1 MATAFLMILMILMII
16 MTTGDAFMSPAVS
29 AVNKG
34 SYNHCVVP
42 VSITATTAPRHKAI
56 TMARNQFHK
65 NHFGKRVAVRV
76 MESSSSSDMSGSSS
90 RSSAPRNSK
99 VMALMDSLAKA
110 LTTYA
115 PLWTILASLVGYQ
128 LTTLSTHNTRA
139 CWMAGALSSLPTMQG
154 ALAVLM
160 LVMGLTIS
168 PSDLSRAC
176 QSPGVLVLNG
186 VCCFGIMP
194 LVAIL
199 LSRIFGFTPDQT
211 IGTVLLGSVSGGQ
224 ASNLFALLAG
234 GNVALSVVCTLST
247 TVLGVLA
254 TPMLIQGLLGCSVT
268 VDAMAVLRSVATL
281 VLLPVSTGL
290 ALGQL
295 LPAQDTTQDTTQ
307 AQGTNTVAKISRV
320 GPAIGVVATLLLVA
334 GGAANAAQSLL
345 LFASGNNVNN
355 SINSAGGMIASTAVA
370 CIGMPVLGGALALGL
385 ARLVGIRDEASKRT
399 LVVEVLSKSPTLAY
413 VLARTHFS
421 SSPACATIPA
431 AAMVSLAALGATVAA
446 LWTRLSPIHQS
457 TNE

>member
-1 MATAFLMILMILMII
+1 
-16 MTTGDAFMSPAVS
+16 
-29 AVNKG
+29 
-34 SYNHCVVP
+34 
-42 VSITATTAPRHKAI
+42 
-56 TMARNQFHK
+56 
-65 NHFGKRVAVRV
+65 
-76 MESSSSSDMSGSSS
+76 
-90 RSSAPRNSK
+90 
-99 VMALMDSLAKA
+99 
-110 LTTYA
+110 
-115 PLWTILASLVGYQ
+115 
-128 LTTLSTHNTRA
+128 
-139 CWMAGALSSLPTMQG
+139 MQG

-168 PSDLSRAC
+168 PSDLSRAF

-194 LVAIL
+194 LLAIF

-295 LPAQDTTQDTTQ
+295 LPPPTQDTTPTQ
-307 AQGTNTVAKISRV
+307 DPNTGAKISRV

-345 LFASGNNVNN
+345 LFASGNNNN
-355 SINSAGGMIASTAVA
+355 IHNGMIASTAVA

-446 LWTRLSPIHQS
+446 LWTRLSPIHPS
-457 TNE
+457 TN